1 MLYLNN
7 METQGTINRFFPFAI
22 LYFFFNSLFLPIGL
36 LYTALLTPFF
46 LYWIYK
52 QNRMKYIWLF
62 FLVTL
67 PLACIHFLNGV
78 NIQSYLKSYI
88 LLFTAFVFGVSF
100 YLFLKKANT
109 IRLIFDK
116 LIVWNFLL
124 AFVASVL
131 LFLGIRDIFW
141 YQEPISAGITDIP
154 RLKMF
159 TYEASYYSLLMVP
172 LVLYY
177 YLKVLLLKT
186 TQVFLKIVLVTLP
199 LILSFSF
206 GVLLGLSLSV
216 FFLFWSDINLF
227 FVKKRFPR
235 YILVTGLL
243 LFLAFIMLV
252 KFYPDNPVFKRFANV
267 FEGNDSSFKGRTTD
281 SFFLGWKMAS
291 MKSILFGCG
300 LGQIKEL
307 GLETFTNF
315 YNHPFTTNSIN
326 IPNSLGET
334 LAMYGI
340 LGLFARLAIEIYLFF
355 KTRVYSNYYR
365 ISLYLFVFIYQF
377 TGSFFNNIA
386 EYVLWILAFTPVFFE
401 FDKKSIRSNLNL

>member
-1 MLYLNN
+1 MPYLNN
-7 METQGTINRFFPFAI
+7 MEMHAAINKFLPFAI
-22 LYFFFNSLFLPIGL
+22 LYFFFNSLFLPTGL
-36 LYTALLTPFF
+36 LYTTLLTPLF

-52 QNRMKYIWLF
+52 QDGVKYVWLF
-62 FLVTL
+62 FMVTL
-67 PLACIHFLNGV
+67 PLACIHFINGV
-78 NIQSYLKSYI
+78 NVQSYIKSYT
-88 LLFTAFVFGVSF
+88 LLFTAFVFGVAF
-100 YLFLKKANT
+100 YLFLKRTNT
-109 IRLIFDK
+109 IRAIFDQ
-116 LIVWNFLL
+116 IIIWNFLL
-124 AFVASVL
+124 AMLAL
-131 LFLGIRDIFW
+131 LLLSFGIRAVFW
-141 YQEPISAGITDIP
+141 YIEPISTGITDIP

-177 YLKVLLLKT
+177 YLKVLLLRT
-186 TQVFLKIVLVTLP
+186 TQPVFKLLLVTLP

-206 GVLLGLSLSV
+206 GVLLGLGLSM

-227 FVKKRFPR
+227 FVKKKFPR
-235 YILVTGLL
+235 YILVAGLL
-243 LFLAFIMLV
+243 LLLVFIILV

-300 LGQIKEL
+300 PGQIREL

-315 YNHPFTTNSIN
+315 YQHSFTPQSLN

-334 LAMYGI
+334 LAMYGV
-340 LGLFARLAIEIYLFF
+340 LGLFSRLAIEIYLFF
-355 KTRVYSNYYR
+355 KTKVYSNYYR

-377 TGSFFNNIA
+377 TGSFLNNIA
-386 EYVLWILAFTPVFFE
+386 EYVIWILAFTPGFFE

>member
-1 MLYLNN
+1 
-7 METQGTINRFFPFAI
+7 MEIRGSINKFLPFAI
-22 LYFFFNSLFLPIGL
+22 LYFFFNSLFLPNGL
-36 LYTALLTPFF
+36 LYTTLLTPLF
-46 LYWIYK
+46 LYWIYREK
-52 QNRMKYIWLF
+52 SIKYVWFF

-78 NIQSYLKSYI
+78 NFQSYIKSYT

-100 YLFLKKANT
+100 YLFLKKT
-109 IRLIFDK
+109 SSIRSIFDQ
-116 LIVWNFLL
+116 LTVWNFLL
-124 AFVASVL
+124 SLVAVAF
-131 LFLGIRDIFW
+131 LFVGIGKVFW
-141 YQEPISAGITDIP
+141 YYEPISTGITDIP

-177 YLKVLLLKT
+177 YLKVLLLRAPHP
-186 TQVFLKIVLVTLP
+186 FFKIVLVSFP

-206 GVLLGLSLSV
+206 GVLLGLALSM

-227 FVKKRFPR
+227 FVKKNFPR
-235 YILVTGLL
+235 YILVGSLL
-243 LFLAFIMLV
+243 LLLIFIMLV
-252 KFYPDNPVFKRFANV
+252 NFYPDNPVFKRFANV

-300 LGQIKEL
+300 LGQIREL

-315 YNHPFTTNSIN
+315 YKHSFTPASIN

-340 LGLFARLAIEIYLFF
+340 LGLFARLGIEIYLFF
-355 KTRVYSNYYR
+355 KTKVFSNYYR
-365 ISLYLFVFIYQF
+365 ISLFLFVFIYQF
-377 TGSFFNNIA
+377 TGSFLNNIA
-386 EYVLWILAFTPVFFE
+386 EYVLWILAFTPGFFE
-401 FDKKSIRSNLNL
+401 FDKKSIRSNLSL

>member
-1 MLYLNN
+1 M
-7 METQGTINRFFPFAI
+7 R
-22 LYFFFNSLFLPIGL
+22 
-36 LYTALLTPFF
+36 
-46 LYWIYK
+46 
-52 QNRMKYIWLF
+52 YIWFF

-78 NIQSYLKSYI
+78 NIQSYFKSYF

-124 AFVASVL
+124 TLVALGL
-131 LFLGIRDIFW
+131 LFLGVRNIFW
-141 YQEPISAGITDIP
+141 SHEPISTGITDVP

-172 LVLYY
+172 LILYY
-177 YLKVLLLKT
+177 YLEVLLLKT
-186 TQVFLKIVLVTLP
+186 TQAFFKILLVTLP
-199 LILSFSF
+199 LLLSFSF
-206 GVLLGLSLSV
+206 GVLLGLGLSM

-243 LFLAFIMLV
+243 LLLVFIMLV
-252 KFYPDNPVFKRFANV
+252 KFYPGNPIFKRFANV

-315 YNHPFTTNSIN
+315 YKHPFTTNSIN

-340 LGLFARLAIEIYLFF
+340 LGLFARVGIEIYLFF
-355 KTRVYSNYYR
+355 KTKVYSNYYR